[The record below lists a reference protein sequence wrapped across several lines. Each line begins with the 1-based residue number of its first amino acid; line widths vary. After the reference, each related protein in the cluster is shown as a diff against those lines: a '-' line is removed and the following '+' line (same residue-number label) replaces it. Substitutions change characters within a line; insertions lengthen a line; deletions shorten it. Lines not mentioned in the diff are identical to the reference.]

1 MMIKRKRSVY
11 VLISVLIIIV
21 AVSIVV
27 SLFRMKDVHFVSK
40 LNAGFNLSNTLDSHG
55 IDDRAAPPHAYETL
69 WGNPVTTSEIIRAIK
84 DAGFQT
90 VRVPVTWY
98 EHMDENYIIDS
109 AWMSRVNKV
118 VDYCIENELY
128 VIVNAHHDDWYSPFE
143 SNRDNA
149 KYIMQK
155 LWKQIAAHFA
165 EYDEN
170 LIFESMNEPRL
181 IDTVYEWNEGTK
193 QAREI
198 VNELNRV
205 FVETVRSSGGY
216 NNRRY
221 LLIPTYCASTKPAV
235 FKDFVLPD
243 SERLIV
249 SLHLYR
255 PYEFALCEQGTAA
268 WDSAEPMDTYEIDQ
282 AINDARIYFI
292 EKGIPVMITEFGAY
306 DKHNTKERAAWA
318 DYVMQKCADSKI
330 SCIWWD
336 DSIFDRRSLQWI
348 YPQISEALTK
358 SR

>member
-1 MMIKRKRSVY
+1 MRIEKKRSIL
-11 VLISVLIIIV
+11 VLTSVLIIV
-21 AVSIVV
+21 VVVSIAV
-27 SLFRMKDVHFVSK
+27 SLFRMGEVHFVSK

-55 IDDRAAPPHAYETL
+55 IDDRTASPHAYETF
-69 WGNPVTTSEIIRAIK
+69 WGNPITTSEMIKAVK

-98 EHMDENYIIDS
+98 EHMDDNYMIDS
-109 AWMSRVNKV
+109 AWMSRVNEV

-143 SNRDNA
+143 SNREKA
-149 KYIMQK
+149 AYIMK
-155 LWKQIAAHFA
+155 RLWKQIAERFA
-165 EYDEN
+165 DYDEK
-170 LIFESMNEPRL
+170 LLFESMNEPRL

-198 VNELNRV
+198 VNDLNEV
-205 FVETVRSSGGY
+205 FVEAVRSSGGY
-216 NNRRY
+216 NSSRY
-221 LLIPTYCASTKPAV
+221 LLIPTYCASTKPAAL
-235 FKDFVLPD
+235 KDFVLPD

-255 PYEFALCEQGTAA
+255 PYEFALCEEGTAA
-268 WDSAEPMDTYEIDQ
+268 WDSSEPMDTYEIDQ
-282 AINDARIYFI
+282 AINDARIRFV

-318 DYVMQKCADSKI
+318 DYVMQKCAASEI
-330 SCIWWD
+330 PCIWWD
-336 DSIFDRRSLQWI
+336 DSIFDRRTLQWI
-348 YPQISEALTK
+348 YPQITKVLTK